1 MPFDEE
7 QQKQM
12 LAEQEQIRQ
21 RVKQIKHQILVLS
34 GKGGVGKSTVAVNL
48 AVSLALAGRKV
59 GLLDIDIH
67 GPSIPKILNLERKT
81 VQAIGDTI
89 LPV

>member
-1 MPFDEE
+1 MAEKTQAPQVD
-7 QQKQM
+7 QDKQKHIQ
-12 LAEQEQIRQ
+12 AEQEQIRK

-48 AVSLALAGRKV
+48 AMSLALAGKSV

-67 GPSIPKILNLERKT
+67 GPSVPKMLGIEILAYFL
-81 VQAIGDTI
+81 
-89 LPV
+89 